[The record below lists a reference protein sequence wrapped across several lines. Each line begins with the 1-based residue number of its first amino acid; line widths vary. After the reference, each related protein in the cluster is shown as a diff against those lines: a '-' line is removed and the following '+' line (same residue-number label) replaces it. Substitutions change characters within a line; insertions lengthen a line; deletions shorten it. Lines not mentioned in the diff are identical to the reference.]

1 MENILIETQGIKG
14 GQAKSQRVGYVLA
27 CLRHSQDRIIID
39 DYKGQG
45 DNYEQR
51 ELQLIE
57 IIQNGKI
64 LFSGDKYELFE
75 ILKNNIK
82 N

>member
-27 CLRHSQDRIIID
+27 CLRHSQDRIEID
-39 DYKGQG
+39 DYQGQG
-45 DNYEQR
+45 ESYKQR

-57 IIQNGKI
+57 IIENGKI

-75 ILKNNIK
+75 KLKS
-82 N
+82 

>member
-14 GQAKSQRVGYVLA
+14 GQAKSQIVGYVLA

-39 DYKGQG
+39 DYQGQG
-45 DNYEQR
+45 DSYKQR

-57 IIQNGKI
+57 IIENGKI

-75 ILKNNIK
+75 KLKS
-82 N
+82 